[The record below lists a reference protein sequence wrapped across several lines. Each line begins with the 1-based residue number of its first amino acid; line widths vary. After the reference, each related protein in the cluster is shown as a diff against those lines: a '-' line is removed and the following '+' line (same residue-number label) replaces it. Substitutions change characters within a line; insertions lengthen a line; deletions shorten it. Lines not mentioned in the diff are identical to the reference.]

1 MRSEG
6 QDLDRL
12 AKMTVTT
19 TEDQID
25 VTGTERDQDLDLATA
40 KIPGVVDL
48 ENIVEGTHAR
58 EDLIPVIA
66 TEIEEI
72 GIEEIVSLGVVET
85 KMAQR
90 DLKKTAVKQI
100 LEE

>member
-1 MRSEG
+1 LRSEG

-19 TEDQID
+19 TEYQID
-25 VTGTERDQDLDLATA
+25 VTGTERDQDLDLPTA
-40 KIPGVVDL
+40 NTPGVVDL

>member
-40 KIPGVVDL
+40 NIPGVVDL

-58 EDLIPVIA
+58 EDLIPGIA